1 MAKVSWTKWSL
12 KDLRLIYNYISVDS
26 PFYANRFISKI
37 ILRVEQL
44 ETMPLSG
51 RIVPEKEDPTIREL
65 IEGNYRIFYKVN
77 KNNISIL
84 RIHNSA
90 RNIK

>member
-1 MAKVSWTKWSL
+1 MAKISWTKWSL

-51 RIVPEKEDPTIREL
+51 RIVPEKEDPTIR
-65 IEGNYRIFYKVN
+65 
-77 KNNISIL
+77 
-84 RIHNSA
+84 
-90 RNIK
+90 

>member
-1 MAKVSWTKWSL
+1 MAKISWTKWSL

-26 PFYANRFISKI
+26 PFYAKRFISKI

-51 RIVPEKEDPTIREL
+51 SIVPEKEDPTIREL

-77 KNNISIL
+77 KITFQF
-84 RIHNSA
+84 
-90 RNIK
+90 

>member
-1 MAKVSWTKWSL
+1 MAKISWTKWSI
-12 KDLRLIYNYISVDS
+12 KDLRLIYDYISTDS
-26 PFYANRFISKI
+26 PYYAHRFISQI

-44 ETMPLSG
+44 ESMPLSG
-51 RIVPEKEDPTIREL
+51 RIVPEKDDPTIREL

-77 KNNISIL
+77 RNNISIL